1 MKKYMKPATE
11 LVAVVEENELLDLSF
26 PGEGD
31 SGSGELSNE
40 EAISDAYTRLL
51 MIDWISN

>member
-11 LVAVVEENELLDLSF
+11 LVAVVEENELLEISF
-26 PGEGD
+26 GEEN